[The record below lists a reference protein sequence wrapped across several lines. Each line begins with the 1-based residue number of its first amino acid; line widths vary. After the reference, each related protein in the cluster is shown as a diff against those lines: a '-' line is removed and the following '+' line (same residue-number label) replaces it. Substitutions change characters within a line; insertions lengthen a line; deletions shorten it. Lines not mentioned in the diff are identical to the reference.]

1 MDMHARFPFV
11 RSNCPHS
18 FLFNLLHFYKNLSF
32 YFRADLAALHVA
44 IQAQFARN
52 QNNQA
57 IQAHIDFY
65 CILLEESQ

>member
-1 MDMHARFPFV
+1 MQKGERVAALP
-11 RSNCPHS
+11 
-18 FLFNLLHFYKNLSF
+18 LANLSF
-32 YFRADLAALHVA
+32 YFRADLAALQVA

-57 IQAHIDFY
+57 IQAQIDFY